1 MKGGLLLN
9 NKLKTITTIPE
20 AVSMFQ
26 NIEYSTFKL
35 LTNSSVSCI
44 TFKSTLKPHII
55 SPFIEIRSDIYGKP
69 VRSLLFKFFPIKNS
83 ERQKAAVA
91 AAEAAAAKAKA
102 AAAAAKA
109 KAAAKA
115 ATAPA
120 AVAAAKVA
128 AAIADDA
135 AAAVDAHDYFTT
147 QFDRGNKNIIEIADD
162 SKLIKE
168 YLLQLKIYQQTYNT
182 ISSAY
187 EPVCP
192 YPIHYDISL
201 NKNSTIDNIIS
212 LLENTSNKKKI
223 TNEIMDTLG
232 YESNTHSDEEL
243 ERREHIFK
251 LGCIIMEFMEDFVPL
266 KEYVKTLSYNIS
278 NQKYKKIQSLIS
290 YELSRLHSI
299 GVIHGDIHLGNFMYN
314 SKYKY
319 ITDGTKSEDLG
330 RVIIIDFGRSKDNM
344 KSYIKEL
351 NKEVYIDLYKKHG
364 KDANDAVGEKNLNYY
379 YINKHDKDA
388 NDANDAVGEKNLNYY
403 YINKHDNIKKIKKWY
418 DQLYTFEFYK
428 PYTFEYIYSKRLEL
442 TLQFRKTIINKTITD
457 INQFIKDHPNN
468 LQNYSNDF
476 KLAIS
481 LLQIKPLYPL
491 NFATPATDYLLEDF
505 IDNLNEKEKKLQKEF
520 NITKKVKINKTSKVK
535 NITSLEKMSQI
546 GLNTLKNLNTMFTKM
561 FTKSK
566 KQTANQGRGKN
577 KLYHYLRYSVFT
589 KKLNNN
595 IKRQLTIHSKILKR
609 LKSQKKI
616 KHYYNIK

>member
-55 SPFIEIRSDIYGKP
+55 SPFIEIRSDIYGKH

-102 AAAAAKA
+102 AA
-109 KAAAKA
+109 KA
-115 ATAPA
+115 ATAPAAPA

-192 YPIHYDISL
+192 YPIHYDINL

-223 TNEIMDTLG
+223 INEIMETLG

-379 YINKHDKDA
+379 YINKHD
-388 NDANDAVGEKNLNYY
+388 N
-403 YINKHDNIKKIKKWY
+403 IKKWY

-505 IDNLNEKEKKLQKEF
+505 IDNLNEKEQKLQKEF

-577 KLYHYLRYSVFT
+577 KLYHYLRYSAFT

>member
-102 AAAAAKA
+102 AA
-109 KAAAKA
+109 KA
-115 ATAPA
+115 ATAPAAPA

-192 YPIHYDISL
+192 YPIHYDINL

-223 TNEIMDTLG
+223 INEIMETLG

-379 YINKHDKDA
+379 YINKHD
-388 NDANDAVGEKNLNYY
+388 N
-403 YINKHDNIKKIKKWY
+403 IKKWY

-505 IDNLNEKEKKLQKEF
+505 IDNLNEKEQKLQKEF

-577 KLYHYLRYSVFT
+577 KLYHYLRYSAFT